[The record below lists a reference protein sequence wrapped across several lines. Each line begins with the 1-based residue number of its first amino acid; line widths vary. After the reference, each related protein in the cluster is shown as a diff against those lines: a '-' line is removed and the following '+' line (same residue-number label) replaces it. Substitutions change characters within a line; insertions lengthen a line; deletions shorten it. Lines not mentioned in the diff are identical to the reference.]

1 MKLCILF
8 TVLGAAALV
17 LYVSEKLRAF
27 TPRAVLRKTLV
38 SAFFVLTA
46 LAATYATAA
55 KGSFGF
61 FVTAGLVFG
70 LFGDVWLDLKF
81 VYPGDDE
88 PWSMAGFKS
97 FAIGHIFFMLGMV
110 LNFADL
116 SKPGYIVVPLL
127 LGAVCGLGAVKSA
140 PLMKL
145 VYGKYE
151 KISIVYGGILF
162 AMALLAGSL
171 AMEHGWQC
179 RTLNMMFIGGISFA
193 LSDLVLSGTYFGEG
207 HDKPFDIIA
216 NYITYYGAQFIIALS
231 VLFI

>member
-1 MKLCILF
+1 MNLCIIF

-46 LAATYATAA
+46 IAATYATAA

-81 VYPGDDE
+81 VYPDDDE
-88 PWSMAGFKS
+88 VWSRAGFRS

-116 SKPGYIVVPLL
+116 SKPAYIIVPLL
-127 LGAVCGLGAVKSA
+127 LGVVCGLGAVLSA

-145 VYGKYE
+145 NYGKF
-151 KISIVYGGILF
+151 KTISIVYGALLF
-162 AMALLAGSL
+162 GMTLLAGSL
-171 AMEHGWQC
+171 AMQHGWEC
-179 RTLNMMFIGGISFA
+179 KTLNMMFIGGILFA
-193 LSDLVLSGTYFGEG
+193 VSDLVLSGTYFGEG

-216 NYITYYGAQFIIALS
+216 NYLSYYGAQFVIALS
-231 VLFI
+231 ILFI

>member
-1 MKLCILF
+1 MTLCILF
-8 TVLGAAALV
+8 TVLGTASLM

-46 LAATYATAA
+46 IAATYATAA

-61 FVTAGLVFG
+61 FITAGLVFG

-81 VYPGDDE
+81 VYPDDDE
-88 PWSMAGFKS
+88 VWSRAGFKS

-116 SKPGYIVVPLL
+116 SKPAYIIVPLL
-127 LGAVCGLGAVKSA
+127 LGVVCGFGAVLA
-140 PLMKL
+140 GPIMKL
-145 VYGKYE
+145 AYGKFRA
-151 KISIVYGGILF
+151 ISLIYGGFLFGMMLMAGSLALQHGWESTTLNMMFAGGILF
-162 AMALLAGSL
+162 AV
-171 AMEHGWQC
+171 
-179 RTLNMMFIGGISFA
+179 
-193 LSDLVLSGTYFGEG
+193 SDLVLSGTYFGEG
-207 HDKPFDIIA
+207 HDGPVDIIA

-231 VLFI
+231 ILFI